1 LLPEHLA
8 GGASTT
14 PDSYLAMKHMDLR
27 VLLIAIAAG
36 DDVRRHSQ
44 YCTLLLPACLRNTA
58 TTASMAPTCTQK
70 YILKEKLF
78 RSFRHCGCPF

>member
-1 LLPEHLA
+1 
-8 GGASTT
+8 
-14 PDSYLAMKHMDLR
+14 MKHMDLR

-70 YILKEKLF
+70 YILKKKLF
-78 RSFRHCGCPF
+78 RSFTAAAHFNALILYAPVTTTCAIAI